1 MPNFV
6 KLLLGS
12 CLGTLLALVV
22 IALIGFSII
31 GGLAASA
38 EEKPQV
44 TANSIL
50 TFDLQGLPELTGNTA
65 ASNPFE
71 VFGDDS
77 PPGLH
82 DVVRAVRHA
91 AEDDDIKGIFLNDGV
106 TGVPFT
112 SLRTLREAIAEFR
125 AAGKFVVSYSP
136 YYDQS
141 AYYLGS
147 VADEVYVG
155 PLGVVDFRGLGA
167 DIPFLKNALDQ
178 AGIKFEIFYAGDYKS
193 ATEPLRRTE
202 ISPENREQTKEFLE
216 DLFGVM
222 LVDLSATRN
231 VDPARLRQAAANMTG
246 WRDQEAVDAG
256 LIDGIL
262 RRSEVDR
269 ILHDKIGVDQD
280 EKLNTIDISRYFAAR
295 MERLDGGDDDQ
306 VAVLIAEGG
315 IVDGAGDLGNI
326 GDKKYVN
333 EIEKLADDDKVKAVV
348 LRVNS
353 GGGSASSS
361 ENIWYAIEQ
370 LKETG
375 KPVVVSMGDYAASGG
390 YYIAAGADSIYAEPT
405 TITGSIGVFLTFP
418 IVRELMEDKIGVSF
432 DTVNTARNANA
443 FSPFREMGEE
453 EKQLLTAR
461 TQGIYATFLDRVA
474 TGRNLPIERVREI
487 AGGRV
492 YSGERA
498 LEIGLIDRFGG
509 LDAAVASAARLA
521 GLDDDYAV
529 GHYPRLKPQWERFL
543 EELMGADDDNQ
554 VVNKVVK
561 SQLGAENYEH
571 FELLR
576 DLSQAREPQARLPLV
591 VTF

>member
-1 MPNFV
+1 
-6 KLLLGS
+6 
-12 CLGTLLALVV
+12 
-22 IALIGFSII
+22 
-31 GGLAASA
+31 
-38 EEKPQV
+38 
-44 TANSIL
+44 
-50 TFDLQGLPELTGNTA
+50 
-65 ASNPFE
+65 
-71 VFGDDS
+71 
-77 PPGLH
+77 
-82 DVVRAVRHA
+82 
-91 AEDDDIKGIFLNDGV
+91 
-106 TGVPFT
+106 
-112 SLRTLREAIAEFR
+112 
-125 AAGKFVVSYSP
+125 
-136 YYDQS
+136 
-141 AYYLGS
+141 
-147 VADEVYVG
+147 
-155 PLGVVDFRGLGA
+155 
-167 DIPFLKNALDQ
+167 
-178 AGIKFEIFYAGDYKS
+178 
-193 ATEPLRRTE
+193 
-202 ISPENREQTKEFLE
+202 
-216 DLFGVM
+216 
-222 LVDLSATRN
+222 
-231 VDPARLRQAAANMTG
+231 MTG
-246 WRDQEAVDAG
+246 WRDQQAVDAG

-269 ILHDKIGVDQD
+269 ILHDKIGIDQD

-295 MERLDGGDDDQ
+295 MERLDGGGDDQ

-333 EIEKLADDDKVKAVV
+333 EIEKLADDDNVKAVV

-418 IVRELMEDKIGVSF
+418 IVRELTEDKIGVSF

-453 EKQLLTAR
+453 EKQLLTSR

-474 TGRNLPIERVREI
+474 TGRGIPIERIREI

-498 LEIGLIDRFGG
+498 REIGLIDHFGG

-521 GLDDDYAV
+521 GLEEDYAV

-543 EELMGADDDNQ
+543 EEILGADDDNQ

-561 SQLGAENYEH
+561 SQLGAE
-571 FELLR
+571 ELRALR
-576 DLSQAREPQARLPLV
+576 AAARSVAGAGAAGSAAVGGDVLKHTHIPQMHLRCPQVKRLPGPPPHRQTERKDPRPRLEVHPRPEAQGV
-591 VTF
+591 VDGDTSGLATLR